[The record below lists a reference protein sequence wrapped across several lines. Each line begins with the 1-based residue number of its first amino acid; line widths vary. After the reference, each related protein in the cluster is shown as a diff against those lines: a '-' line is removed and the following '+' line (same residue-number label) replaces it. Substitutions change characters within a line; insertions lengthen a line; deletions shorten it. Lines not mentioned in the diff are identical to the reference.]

1 MTLFNMV
8 ENFFLNKLKLDVFL
22 PLFFALFLFQ
32 QILNSAFL
40 SEERNMVEL
49 KIQVTVK
56 KISSLAF
63 VSPKINPIE
72 ENMP

>member
-1 MTLFNMV
+1 
-8 ENFFLNKLKLDVFL
+8 
-22 PLFFALFLFQ
+22 
-32 QILNSAFL
+32 
-40 SEERNMVEL
+40 MVEL

-63 VSPKINPIE
+63 FPPKINPIE

>member
-1 MTLFNMV
+1 MV
-8 ENFFLNKLKLDVFL
+8 EH
-22 PLFFALFLFQ
+22 
-32 QILNSAFL
+32 
-40 SEERNMVEL
+40 
-49 KIQVTVK
+49 KIEVTVK